1 MKFTCVLA
9 PLVLA
14 PLVLAPLSLLA
25 LGFHG
30 ANSEEPSNTQT
41 GKFQISSTLAK
52 IVGES
57 SAQSAGEVL
66 APDEPVSWEVYV
78 PKDYRADEPAGLLVY
93 ISPSR
98 SGEIPRGWNKVMD
111 EHNLIWVAAN
121 DSGNSTATSR
131 RAILT
136 IVAPTLI
143 EKHYKID
150 RQRLYLSGLSG
161 GGRMASMIATDQAH
175 LFKGA
180 IYNSGADFWGTEPP
194 RRLEQIKQN
203 SYVFI
208 AGTLDQALEPTKK
221 AYRKYKNAGVENVK
235 LMVIRDMTHKNPSRF
250 KFAEA
255 VEFLDSQE

>member
-1 MKFTCVLA
+1 MKNTWFLV
-9 PLVLA
+9 PLC
-14 PLVLAPLSLLA
+14 LLA
-25 LGFHG
+25 IELH
-30 ANSEEPSNTQT
+30 STEPKQPGSIRT
-41 GKFQISSTLAK
+41 GNFQISSTLAE
-52 IVGES
+52 IVGET
-57 SAQSAGEVL
+57 SARSAGEVF
-66 APDEPVSWEVYV
+66 APDETISWQVYV
-78 PKDYRADEPAGLLVY
+78 PDDYQADKPAGLLVY
-93 ISPSR
+93 ISPSQ
-98 SGEIPRGWNKVMD
+98 SGEIPRGWNRAMD

-121 DSGNSTATSR
+121 ESGNSTATSR
-131 RAILT
+131 RAILA

-180 IYNSGADFWGTEPP
+180 IYNSGADSWGTEPP

-208 AGTLDQALEPTKK
+208 TGTLDQALEPTKK

-255 VEFLDSQE
+255 IEFLDSQE